1 MKNRQTIIPGR
12 IIKCPAGYA
21 AYVPNP
27 LPPRIDWRPSLLHA
41 LSEADLLLGK
51 LAGEGRRLPNPHMLI
66 RPFVRRE
73 ASLQPH
79 RRNAATGVARF
90 RAVID
95 RNRRSAR
102 GGQLRR
108 CLEPRNQSPP
118 QNCRCRIA

>member
-79 RRNAATGVARF
+79 RRNANWSCSLPRGHRPEPTICARWPTT
-90 RAVID
+90 
-95 RNRRSAR
+95 S
-102 GGQLRR
+102 L
-108 CLEPRNQSPP
+108 P
-118 QNCRCRIA
+118 